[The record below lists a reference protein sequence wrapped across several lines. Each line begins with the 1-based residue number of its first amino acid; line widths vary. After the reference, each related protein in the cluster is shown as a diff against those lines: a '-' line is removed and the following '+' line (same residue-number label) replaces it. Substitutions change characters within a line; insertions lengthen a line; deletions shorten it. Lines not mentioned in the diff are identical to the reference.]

1 MSGEKI
7 GAGTLRVKIRP
18 GAPRDRVDRRA
29 GVKDSAGV
37 NARKPVS
44 LPSVIDILKPAVGP
58 SSSHTLGAM
67 RAGLLFRRQLER
79 RTEFQPGHRMSVTL
93 YGSLA
98 HTGKGHLT
106 DLAVVAGLS
115 GCVPEDIAVRS
126 MKSIYDEISSTGVL
140 LLPSHG
146 LVLQPK
152 TDIIFDTET
161 PPQPHPN
168 TLRFTLHDRKGLVV
182 LSALY
187 CSVGGGVVVEGSEL
201 DALQGDRESH
211 PVAARD
217 IVNDCQRRGESLVDY
232 ALAMER
238 SIHGHSRDRVIDHL
252 QRVWDLMSRS
262 IDSGL
267 RREGVLPGPLG
278 VERRAAAMLAHFDEQ
293 HGTPGIVSAGT
304 TRASIYAIAV
314 AEENGDGGAIVTAPT
329 CGSAGVLP
337 ACLRVMQQSLH
348 LSDEQIYDALLVAGV
363 IGGLAVAKASI
374 AGALVGCQGE
384 IGVASAMAAAAV
396 CHLLGGSVA
405 DQVDRAAETALEH
418 YLGLTC
424 DPVAGLVQIPCIERN
439 AAGAASALNAANLA
453 MISGGRD
460 RVSFDATLEVM
471 HQTGLDMR
479 SRYKET
485 SLGGLAAIV
494 DLDRDGVPDIE
505 PSG

>member
-1 MSGEKI
+1 MED
-7 GAGTLRVKIRP
+7 T
-18 GAPRDRVDRRA
+18 RRT
-29 GVKDSAGV
+29 
-37 NARKPVS
+37 P
-44 LPSVIDILKPAVGP
+44 LPSAIDILKPAVGP

-67 RAGLLFRRQLER
+67 RAGLLFRQRLDEQIELR
-79 RTEFQPGHRMSVTL
+79 PGGRVSVTL

-106 DLAVVAGLS
+106 DLAVVAGLA
-115 GCVPEDIAVRS
+115 GYGPADVAERS
-126 MKSIYDEISSTGVL
+126 MRSVYDEVVSTGVL
-140 LLPSHG
+140 FTPSHG
-146 LVLQPK
+146 LAFRPEQ
-152 TDIIFDTET
+152 DIEFDVET
-161 PPQPHPN
+161 PPDPHPN
-168 TLRFTLHDRKGLVV
+168 TMRFALHDDHGLLILTAV
-182 LSALY
+182 Y
-187 CSVGGGVVVEGSEL
+187 CSIGGGAVVEGAELVAAREKSEV
-201 DALQGDRESH
+201 RPTS
-211 PVAARD
+211 ARD
-217 IVNDCQRRGESLVDY
+217 IVDGCRRRNESLVDY
-232 ALAMER
+232 ALAMEATF
-238 SIHGHSRDRVIDHL
+238 HGNSRDRIVDHL
-252 QRVWDLMSRS
+252 RTVWDLMSQS
-262 IDSGL
+262 IERGL
-267 RREGVLPGPLG
+267 RHEGVLPGPLG
-278 VERRAAAMLAHFDEQ
+278 VERRATRMLARLNEMG
-293 HGTPGIVSAGT
+293 GTPGVVSSDA

-314 AEENGDGGAIVTAPT
+314 GEENADGGSVVTAPT
-329 CGSAGVLP
+329 CGSAGVIP
-337 ACLRVMQQSLH
+337 ACLRVMRESLD
-348 LSDEQIYDALLVAGV
+348 LSDAQTYDALLVAGV

-439 AAGAASALNAANLA
+439 AAGAVSALNAANLA

-494 DLDRDGVPDIE
+494 DLDRDGIPDLLR
-505 PSG
+505 

>member
-1 MSGEKI
+1 VNPGK
-7 GAGTLRVKIRP
+7 RVP
-18 GAPRDRVDRRA
+18 
-29 GVKDSAGV
+29 
-37 NARKPVS
+37 

-58 SSSHTLGAM
+58 SSSHTLGPM
-67 RAGLLFRRQLER
+67 RAGLRFRELLER
-79 RTEFQPGHRMSVTL
+79 RPEPRAGDRISVTL

-106 DLAVVAGLS
+106 DLAVVAGLA
-115 GCVPEDIAVRS
+115 GYGPEDVATRS
-126 MKSIYDEISSTGVL
+126 MQSIYDEASASGVL

-146 LVLQPK
+146 YVFQPD
-152 TDIIFDTET
+152 TSIVFDTET

-168 TLRFTLHDRKGLVV
+168 TLRFTLRDHDGLVV
-182 LSALY
+182 LSTVFA
-187 CSVGGGVVVEGSEL
+187 SVGGGVVVEGSKL
-201 DALQGDRESH
+201 HAMQQVRDLH

-217 IVNDCQRRGESLVDY
+217 IVSDCQRRGESLVDY
-232 ALAMER
+232 ALAMEQ
-238 SIHGHSRDRVIDHL
+238 SVHGHSRDCVISHL
-252 QRVWDLMSRS
+252 RRVWTLMSRS

-267 RREGVLPGPLG
+267 RNEGVLPGPLG
-278 VERRAAAMLAHFDEQ
+278 VERRAAAMLARLEDR
-293 HGTPGIVSAGT
+293 GGLPGIVSSET
-304 TRASIYAIAV
+304 TLTSVYAIAV
-314 AEENGDGGAIVTAPT
+314 AEENADGGTVVTAPT
-329 CGSAGVLP
+329 CGSSGVVP
-337 ACLRVMQQSLH
+337 ACLRVMQETRG
-348 LSDEQIYDALLVAGV
+348 LSDAQICDALLVTGV

-439 AAGAASALNAANLA
+439 AAGAVSALNAANLA

-494 DLDRDGVPDIE
+494 DLDRDGTPDVP
-505 PSG
+505 SRSR